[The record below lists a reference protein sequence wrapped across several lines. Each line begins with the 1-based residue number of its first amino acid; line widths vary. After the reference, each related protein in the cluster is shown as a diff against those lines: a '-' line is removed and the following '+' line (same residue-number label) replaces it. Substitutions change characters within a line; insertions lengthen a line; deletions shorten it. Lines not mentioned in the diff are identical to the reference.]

1 MRVSRIEIVGCLLLL
16 STWLS
21 GQSIYLFDSLSMSQA
36 SIDNLDQINSAD
48 LDFSP
53 VIWKDLLVYVTND
66 REGLDLDAEINEK
79 YFDLKFADE
88 NATGTFERDAFFPP
102 VINSAYHE
110 GPCSFTA
117 DGNTLFFTRDN
128 LEKSKPIY
136 NAQKVITLQ
145 LYSSQLGRQDWT
157 EPVKW
162 EHCTDNYSYAHP
174 SLSPAG
180 DTLIFSS
187 DMKGGY
193 GKMDL
198 YISYKESGRWTEP
211 VNLGELVNSKQ
222 NEWFGTYKDG
232 RIFYSTEHD
241 SKSGDL
247 DIWMY
252 DIEESMTMKLPR
264 PINSGYD
271 DFGFNLTA
279 SNLGYFSSNRPGG
292 QGKDDLYKLS
302 SSVDFIRESEV
313 EVSNLRCVVVDEQ
326 TSSLVSGA
334 ELEIGLINDKELV
347 LKTLVSGL
355 NTNGTVTINNDYL
368 STDTILTSNLKGE
381 IAIETPFP
389 VFVTLKSYNAGYENL
404 SQVFYLTED
413 SLQTIALKP
422 KRVITASP
430 PPKPATVMIK
440 EQEIRKGSVLVF
452 DNIYYEYNKAEI
464 SAGSTAELDELVI
477 AMINNPTLK
486 VQLSAHTDSR
496 GESLYNQLLSDKRA
510 DSARRYLID
519 KGINAARIVSIGF
532 GESRL
537 RNNCEDG
544 VKCTEDEHRFNR
556 RTEVKILDY

>member
-1 MRVSRIEIVGCLLLL
+1 MMRVRNIGILLCMM
-16 STWLS
+16 TIAKMVN
-21 GQSIYLFDSLSMSQA
+21 GQSAYQFDSLSMSQ
-36 SIDNLDQINSAD
+36 SRIENLTQINSPA

-53 VIWKDLLVYVTND
+53 VIWKDLLVYVTNN
-66 REGLDLDAEINEK
+66 REGLNLDAEINER

-88 NATGTFERDAFFPP
+88 DAVGTYERDAFFPP

-110 GPCSFTA
+110 GPCSFTS
-117 DGNTLFFTRDN
+117 DGNTMFFTRDN
-128 LEKSKPIY
+128 FEKQKPIY
-136 NAQKVITLQ
+136 NTNKVITLQ
-145 LYSSQLGRQDWT
+145 LYSSQLGRLGWT

-174 SLSPAG
+174 TLSPTG

-187 DMKGGY
+187 DMKGGL

-211 VNLGELVNSKQ
+211 LNLGETVNSKH
-222 NEWFGTYKDG
+222 NEWFGSYHNGKL
-232 RIFYSTEHD
+232 FYSTEQQ

-252 DIEESMTMKLPR
+252 DLASSTTMRLPAA
-264 PINSGYD
+264 INTGYD
-271 DFGFNLTA
+271 DFGFTLTQN
-279 SNLGYFSSNRPGG
+279 NLGYFSSNRPGG
-292 QGKDDLYKLS
+292 KGKDDIYRITS
-302 SSVDFIRESEV
+302 EIDFLRESEIEISMMHCQV
-313 EVSNLRCVVVDEQ
+313 IDGKTRD
-326 TSSLVSGA
+326 LVAGA

-355 NTNGTVTINNDYL
+355 NANGTIVINNDHL
-368 STDTILTSNLKGE
+368 STDTIVTSDINGM
-381 IAIETPFP
+381 IALETSYP
-389 VFVTLKSYNAGYENL
+389 VFVSLKSYNAGYEYL
-404 SQVFYLTED
+404 SQIFYLSED
-413 SLQTIALKP
+413 TTQIVTLKP
-422 KRVITASP
+422 KQIVKPA
-430 PPKPATVMIK
+430 PPKPAPVIIK
-440 EQEIRKGSVLVF
+440 QQEVKKGSILVF
-452 DNIYYEYNKAEI
+452 DNIYYEYNSPEI
-464 SAGSTAELDELVI
+464 SAGSTSELDELVI

-510 DSARRYLID
+510 DSAKRYLID